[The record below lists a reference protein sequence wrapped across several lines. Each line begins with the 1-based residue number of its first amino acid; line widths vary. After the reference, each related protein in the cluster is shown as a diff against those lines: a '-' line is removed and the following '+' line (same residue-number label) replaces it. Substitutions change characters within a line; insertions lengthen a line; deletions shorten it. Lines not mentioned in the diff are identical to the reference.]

1 MGNGDCRRDND
12 EVGEALL
19 RIGKERDGG
28 FIRFSLFGS
37 LKGMQKGQNGY
48 HICHYNNDLYLK
60 AAKI

>member
-1 MGNGDCRRDND
+1 MGNGDCRRDNE
-12 EVGEALL
+12 EVGEAVRLTEL
-19 RIGKERDGG
+19 KRDGG

-48 HICHYNNDLYLK
+48 YIYNYNNDLYLK

>member
-1 MGNGDCRRDND
+1 MGNGDCRRNNE
-12 EVGEALL
+12 EVGEALT
-19 RIGKERDGG
+19 IAIMQRDGG

-48 HICHYNNDLYLK
+48 YICNYNNDLYLK